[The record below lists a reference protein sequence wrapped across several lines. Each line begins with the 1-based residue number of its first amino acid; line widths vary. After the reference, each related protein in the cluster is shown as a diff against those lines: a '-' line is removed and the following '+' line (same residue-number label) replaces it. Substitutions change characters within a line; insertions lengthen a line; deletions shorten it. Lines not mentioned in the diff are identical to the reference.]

1 VDDDARD
8 AWRRIQSQWAAD
20 DLQRRVEI
28 AKEVGARWSQDNPP
42 PLPPARNAM
51 RGSNGDFLVLAII
64 AAGIG
69 VLCIMIPMAFG

>member
-1 VDDDARD
+1 MDEDAKA
-8 AWRRIQSQWAAD
+8 AWRRIQQQWAAD
-20 DLQRRVEI
+20 DLARRVEI

-42 PLPPARNAM
+42 PLPARGPM